1 MLPAVA
7 IGGIHDAREEDMESG
22 LKRNEAVADPRKNQN
37 HMSGASR
44 YYIRDFKLRRPA
56 SAM

>member
-7 IGGIHDAREEDMESG
+7 IGGMYDAREEDMKSG
-22 LKRNEAVADPRKNQN
+22 LKRNEAVADPRKNQS
-37 HMSGASR
+37 HMSDPSR
-44 YYIRDFKLRRPA
+44 YIRDFKLRGPA

>member
-7 IGGIHDAREEDMESG
+7 IGGMYDAREEDMESG
-22 LKRNEAVADPRKNQN
+22 LQRKEAVADPRKTQS
-37 HMSGASR
+37 HMSVPSR
-44 YYIRDFKLRRPA
+44 YIRDFKLRGPA